1 MSNTGGAWDNGKK
14 LIEDEERDL
23 AANTGKGS
31 ERHKAAV
38 AGATTT
44 YRLDPLGQRIR
55 KTGTEDTLYHYD
67 QEGRL
72 ISETAPDGT
81 PRKDYVWLGDQPLA
95 IIQ

>member
-1 MSNTGGAWDNGKK
+1 LTGV
-14 LIEDEERDL
+14 
-23 AANTGKGS
+23 T
-31 ERHKAAV
+31 V

-55 KTGTEDTLYHYD
+55 KTGAEDTVYHYD